1 MTDDPKATPPA
12 KSRANTGQFM
22 KGRSANP
29 RGKKPG
35 TKNRRTVI
43 AEKLLANVDV
53 PGILAKLER
62 QAKKGDTAAAR
73 LILDRA
79 LPVRRGMPVAI
90 KLPAITTAKDCVAA
104 MSVVMGALA
113 AGRISTIE
121 ASELSN
127 VIDATRRT
135 IETIDLESR
144 LAAIEAAMMIRSDPD
159 ERRL

>member
-1 MTDDPKATPPA
+1 MTDDTPKAAMPA
-12 KSRANTGQFM
+12 KNRSNTGKFA
-22 KGRSANP
+22 KGASANP
-29 RGKKPG
+29 AGRKRG

-53 PGILAKLER
+53 EAILAKLER

-127 VIDATRRT
+127 VIDAARRT
-135 IETIDLESR
+135 IETIEMETR
-144 LAAIEAAMMIRSDPD
+144 LAAIEAMMGADSDKK
-159 ERRL
+159 L

>member
-1 MTDDPKATPPA
+1 VTDDPNAPA
-12 KSRANTGQFM
+12 NNRANAGKFVP
-22 KGRSANP
+22 GRSANP
-29 RGKKPG
+29 AGKKRG
-35 TKNRRTVI
+35 TKNRRTII
-43 AEKLLANVDV
+43 AEKLLAGVDV
-53 PGILAKLER
+53 AAILAKLER

-79 LPVRRGMPVAI
+79 LPARRGLPIAI
-90 KLPAITTAKDCVAA
+90 KLPAIKTAQDCVAA

-135 IETIDLESR
+135 IETIDLETR
-144 LAAIEAAMMIRSDPD
+144 LAAIEALMRSDPD
-159 ERRL
+159 ERKL

>member
-1 MTDDPKATPPA
+1 MTDDPNAAPPA
-12 KSRANTGQFM
+12 KSRANAGKFV

-29 RGKKPG
+29 AGKKRG

-79 LPVRRGMPVAI
+79 LPVRRGMPIAI
-90 KLPAITTAKDCVAA
+90 KLPPIRSAADCVEA
-104 MSVVMGALA
+104 MSVVMAALA
-113 AGRISTIE
+113 RGAVSTIE

-127 VIDATRRT
+127 VIDAARRT
-135 IETIDLESR
+135 IETIEMETR
-144 LAAIEAAMMIRSDPD
+144 LAAIEAMMGADSDQK
-159 ERRL
+159 L